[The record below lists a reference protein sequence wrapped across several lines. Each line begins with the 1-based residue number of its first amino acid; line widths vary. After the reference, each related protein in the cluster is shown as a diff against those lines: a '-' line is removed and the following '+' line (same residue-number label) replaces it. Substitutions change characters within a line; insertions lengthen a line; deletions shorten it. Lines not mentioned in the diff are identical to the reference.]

1 VDGLAPVLAPALNPA
16 ATETLADRARSLCS
30 RGDDASPNAR
40 AAREACGWYVAVA
53 GLGLPTG
60 WDEGGLFSRDPRH
73 QVGSVTSGGR
83 GAPTLGSLRA
93 PQAAPCEL
101 RALRVDVNDV
111 DTGIVVCLGMRQMSA
126 RSPPETKL
134 KRFSR
139 TNRQARIHDD
149 RKCLRHSSRAVPH
162 FPSRPAMHA
171 VRLGLSS
178 RASTF
183 RLAVRVSG
191 AGRAFTKVGG
201 SVPAIEPFR
210 QIRHVSGSM
219 DATSD
224 ASAPSSPVRVAV
236 VGGGLAGLTAA
247 SRLARGGCAVTV
259 YETGRGPGGRTST
272 RRAGPDGSGWQ
283 FDHGAQVSFS
293 QLPRVYVEVS
303 RPI

>member
-1 VDGLAPVLAPALNPA
+1 
-16 ATETLADRARSLCS
+16 
-30 RGDDASPNAR
+30 
-40 AAREACGWYVAVA
+40 
-53 GLGLPTG
+53 
-60 WDEGGLFSRDPRH
+60 
-73 QVGSVTSGGR
+73 
-83 GAPTLGSLRA
+83 
-93 PQAAPCEL
+93 
-101 RALRVDVNDV
+101 
-111 DTGIVVCLGMRQMSA
+111 
-126 RSPPETKL
+126 
-134 KRFSR
+134 
-139 TNRQARIHDD
+139 
-149 RKCLRHSSRAVPH
+149 
-162 FPSRPAMHA
+162 MHA